1 MNDMSVILKL
11 KLNVIKNLDKGNK
24 YMKKSLRFSALAL
37 AMTLSVGASFPAS
50 AATTVVQEGQPT
62 SIHNASWADHSHTSN
77 FTFSRVSADVL
88 DEMDRWKLLELT
100 PVPAGYAYH
109 FIKIDDNDTSMKG
122 NPYELRVTGAVSNYT
137 VTSGINGSEITATF
151 TVTANGQAYP
161 ACRLEWLRDSSTNPI
176 SGTDRTTTRVYA
188 ILLPANCQDAVT
200 LTLNPYAWDES
211 KSKDPRVWNADH
223 TAYYVDMSS
232 VLETAGSGHYVNYND
247 ELVFYITGSPATS
260 QPQTQQTWVSDDRG
274 WRVQN
279 ADGTYL
285 TNQWYQSNN
294 LWYYLGADSYMLT
307 STTTPD
313 GYTVNADGVWVQ

>member
-1 MNDMSVILKL
+1 
-11 KLNVIKNLDKGNK
+11 
-24 YMKKSLRFSALAL
+24 MKKKIRFSALAL
-37 AMTLSVGASFPAS
+37 AMTLSVGASFPAA
-50 AATTVVQEGQPT
+50 AATTVAQEGQPT
-62 SIHNASWADHSHTSN
+62 SIHNASWANHSFTSN

-88 DEMDRWKLLELT
+88 HEMDRWKLLELT
-100 PVPAGYAYH
+100 PVPAGYTYH
-109 FIKIDDNDTSMKG
+109 FIKIDDNDTSHRG
-122 NPYELRVTGAVSNYT
+122 NPYELKVTGAASSYTLVGGTDSAESN
-137 VTSGINGSEITATF
+137 ATF
-151 TVTANGQAYP
+151 TVTANGQVYP
-161 ACRLEWLRDSSTNPI
+161 ACRLEWLRASSTKPV
-176 SGTDRTTTRVYA
+176 SGTDWTTARVYA

-260 QPQTQQTWVSDDRG
+260 QPQSQQTLVSDARG

-285 TNQWYQSNN
+285 TNQWHQSDS
-294 LWYYLGADSYMLT
+294 LWYYLGADGYMLT

>member
-24 YMKKSLRFSALAL
+24 YMKKKIRFSALAL

-50 AATTVVQEGQPT
+50 AATTVAQEGQPT
-62 SIHNASWADHSHTSN
+62 SIHNASWANHSFTSN
-77 FTFSRVSADVL
+77 FTFSRVPFESLHIADR
-88 DEMDRWKLLELT
+88 DWLT
-100 PVPAGYAYH
+100 PAPAGYAYH
-109 FIKIDDNDTSMKG
+109 FIKIDDNDTSYRG
-122 NPYELRVTGAVSNYT
+122 NPYELKVTGAASSYTLVGGTDSAESN
-137 VTSGINGSEITATF
+137 ATF
-151 TVTANGQAYP
+151 TVTANGQVYP
-161 ACRLEWLRDSSTNPI
+161 ACRLKWLINSSTKPN
-176 SGTDRTTTRVYA
+176 SFTDWTTARVYA

-260 QPQTQQTWVSDDRG
+260 QPQTQQTWVSDARG

>member
-1 MNDMSVILKL
+1 
-11 KLNVIKNLDKGNK
+11 
-24 YMKKSLRFSALAL
+24 MKKKIRFSALAL
-37 AMTLSVGASFPAS
+37 VMTLSVGASFPAA
-50 AATTVVQEGQPT
+50 AATTVAQEGQPT
-62 SIHNASWADHSHTSN
+62 SIHNASYASHSHTSN
-77 FTFSRVSADVL
+77 FTFSRVPYEAV
-88 DEMDRWKLLELT
+88 DEIDRDWLT
-100 PVPAGYAYH
+100 PAPAGYAYH
-109 FIKIDDNDTSMKG
+109 FIKIDDNDTSHRG

-137 VTSGINGSEITATF
+137 LLGGTDSAEFNATF

-161 ACRLEWLRDSSTNPI
+161 ACRLEGMRRSGSTAN
-176 SGTDRTTTRVYA
+176 SMLNRTTARVYA
-188 ILLPANCQDAVT
+188 ILLPANCPDAVT
-200 LTLNPYAWDES
+200 LTLNPYAKDKS
-211 KSKDPRVWNADH
+211 QSKDPRVWNADH

-232 VLETAGSGHYVNYND
+232 VMEAAAAGHYVNYND

-260 QPQTQQTWVSDDRG
+260 QTQQTWVSDARG

-307 STTTPD
+307 STITPD

>member
-24 YMKKSLRFSALAL
+24 YMKKKIRFSALAL

-50 AATTVVQEGQPT
+50 SATTVAQEGQPT

-77 FTFSRVSADVL
+77 FTFSRVPYEALRETS
-88 DEMDRWKLLELT
+88 KIQLT
-100 PVPAGYAYH
+100 PAPAGYTYH
-109 FIKIDDNDTSMKG
+109 FIKIDDNDTSYRG
-122 NPYELRVTGAVSNYT
+122 NPYELKVTGAVSNYT

-161 ACRLEWLRDSSTNPI
+161 ACRLEYLSTSSTYPSSWDN
-176 SGTDRTTTRVYA
+176 DTTAKVYA

-260 QPQTQQTWVSDDRG
+260 QPQTQQTWVSDARG

>member
-37 AMTLSVGASFPAS
+37 AMTLSVGASFQAS
-50 AATTVVQEGQPT
+50 AATTVAQEGQPT
-62 SIHNASWADHSHTSN
+62 SIHNASWANHSFTSN
-77 FTFSRVSADVL
+77 FTFSRVPYEAL
-88 DEMDRWKLLELT
+88 DEIERTWLT
-100 PVPAGYAYH
+100 PAPAGYTYH
-109 FIKIDDNDTSMKG
+109 FIKIDDNDTSYRG
-122 NPYELRVTGAVSNYT
+122 NPYELKVTGAASSYTLVGGTDSAESN
-137 VTSGINGSEITATF
+137 ATF

-161 ACRLEWLRDSSTNPI
+161 DCRLEWLRDSSTKPI
-176 SGTDRTTTRVYA
+176 SGTDRTTARVYA

-211 KSKDPRVWNADH
+211 KSKDPRVWNADG
-223 TAYYVDMSS
+223 TGYS
-232 VLETAGSGHYVNYND
+232 VSVSDIMAAAGSGHYVNYND

-260 QPQTQQTWVSDDRG
+260 QPQTQQTWVSDARG

>member
-24 YMKKSLRFSALAL
+24 YMKKKIRFSALAL

-50 AATTVVQEGQPT
+50 AATTVAQEGQPT

-77 FTFSRVSADVL
+77 FTFSRVPFESLHIAGRDL
-88 DEMDRWKLLELT
+88 LT
-100 PVPAGYAYH
+100 PAPSGYTYH
-109 FIKIDDNDTSMKG
+109 FIKIDDNDTSHRG
-122 NPYELRVTGAVSNYT
+122 NPYELKVTGAVSNYVLAGGT
-137 VTSGINGSEITATF
+137 DNSEFNATF
-151 TVTANGQAYP
+151 TVTTNGQAYP
-161 ACRLEWLRDSSTNPI
+161 ACRLEYVEYSGSTAN
-176 SGTDRTTTRVYA
+176 SMTGRTTTNVYA
-188 ILLPANCQDAVT
+188 ILLPANCQDTVT

-260 QPQTQQTWVSDDRG
+260 QPQTQQTWVSDARG

>member
-1 MNDMSVILKL
+1 
-11 KLNVIKNLDKGNK
+11 
-24 YMKKSLRFSALAL
+24 MKKKIRFSALAL
-37 AMTLSVGASFPAS
+37 AMTLSVGVSFPAS
-50 AATTVVQEGQPT
+50 AATTVAQEGQPA
-62 SIHNASWADHSHTSN
+62 SIHNASWANHSFTSN
-77 FTFSRVSADVL
+77 FTFSRVSYEAL
-88 DEMDRWKLLELT
+88 DEIERTWLT
-100 PVPAGYAYH
+100 PAPAGYTYH
-109 FIKIDDNDTSMKG
+109 FIKIDDNDTSLKD
-122 NPYELRVTGAVSNYT
+122 NPYELKVAGAVSNYT

-161 ACRLEWLRDSSTNPI
+161 DCRLEWLRGSTTRPV
-176 SGTDRTTTRVYA
+176 SGTDRTTARVYA

-200 LTLNPYAWDES
+200 LTLNPYAWDNS
-211 KSKDPRVWNADH
+211 KTKDPRVWNADH

-260 QPQTQQTWVSDDRG
+260 QPQTQQTWVSDARG

-285 TNQWYQSNN
+285 MNQWYCSPTSG
-294 LWYYLGADSYMLT
+294 LWYYMGSDSYMLT

>member
-1 MNDMSVILKL
+1 
-11 KLNVIKNLDKGNK
+11 
-24 YMKKSLRFSALAL
+24 MKKKIRFSALAL

-50 AATTVVQEGQPT
+50 AATTVAQEGQPT

-77 FTFSRVSADVL
+77 FTFSRVPFESLHIAGRDL
-88 DEMDRWKLLELT
+88 LT
-100 PVPAGYAYH
+100 PAPSGYTYH
-109 FIKIDDNDTSMKG
+109 FIKIDDNDTSHRG
-122 NPYELRVTGAVSNYT
+122 NPYELKVTGAVSNYVLAGGT
-137 VTSGINGSEITATF
+137 DNSEFNATF
-151 TVTANGQAYP
+151 TVTTNGQAYP
-161 ACRLEWLRDSSTNPI
+161 ACRLEYVEYSGSTAN
-176 SGTDRTTTRVYA
+176 SMTGRTTTNVYA
-188 ILLPANCQDAVT
+188 ILLPANCQDTVT

-211 KSKDPRVWNADH
+211 KSKDPRVWNADG
-223 TAYYVDMSS
+223 TGYS
-232 VLETAGSGHYVNYND
+232 VSASDIMAAAGSGHYVNYND

>member
-1 MNDMSVILKL
+1 
-11 KLNVIKNLDKGNK
+11 
-24 YMKKSLRFSALAL
+24 MKKKIRFSALAL
-37 AMTLSVGASFPAS
+37 AMTLSVGVSFPAS
-50 AATTVVQEGQPT
+50 AATTVAQEGQPA
-62 SIHNASWADHSHTSN
+62 SIHNASWANHSFTSN
-77 FTFSRVSADVL
+77 FTFSRVPYEAL
-88 DEMDRWKLLELT
+88 DEIGRTWLT
-100 PVPAGYAYH
+100 PAPAGYTYH
-109 FIKIDDNDTSMKG
+109 FIKIDDNDTSHRG
-122 NPYELRVTGAVSNYT
+122 NPYELKVTGAVSNYT

-161 ACRLEWLRDSSTNPI
+161 DCRLEWLRGSSTKPI
-176 SGTDRTTTRVYA
+176 SGTDRTTARVYA

-200 LTLNPYAWDES
+200 LTLNPYAWDNS
-211 KSKDPRVWNADH
+211 KTKDPRVWNADH

-313 GYTVNADGVWVQ
+313 GYTVNSDGVWVQ